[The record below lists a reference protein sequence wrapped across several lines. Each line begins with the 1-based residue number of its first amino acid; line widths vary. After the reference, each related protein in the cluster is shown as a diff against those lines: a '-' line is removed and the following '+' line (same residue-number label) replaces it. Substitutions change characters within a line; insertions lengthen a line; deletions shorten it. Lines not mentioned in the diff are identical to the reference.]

1 MAIFADLAQDVRY
14 ALRQLRRSPLFAL
27 TATLSLAVGIG
38 ANAALFTLVDRLL
51 WRPLPVARPEELVL
65 VTDQRSRVERSPRF
79 SYPFYTSLAR
89 DGQTTRPDASGL
101 QGVARTSGCRSTRR
115 SAAPPPGS
123 TASSCPAAI
132 SPSSAPAP
140 SAAGR

>member
-51 WRPLPVARPEELVL
+51 WRPLPVAHPEELVL
-65 VTDQRSRVERSPRF
+65 VTDQRSRVERSPRY
-79 SYPFYTSLAR
+79 SYPF
-89 DGQTTRPDASGL
+89 
-101 QGVARTSGCRSTRR
+101 
-115 SAAPPPGS
+115 
-123 TASSCPAAI
+123 
-132 SPSSAPAP
+132 
-140 SAAGR
+140 